1 MSTPSTIPD
10 LAALLADDFDFKF
23 VGEGAAN
30 IIFEIIQSQ
39 EPDPLLH
46 DKLLRVPKARAIALD
61 YLHVQEY
68 WESSVRPLFQDG
80 DLVNQVL
87 VHLGACSAKQNLIIS
102 RMQAAVSS
110 VEPTRRKD
118 FRGSTVG
125 ETEYAMLVDDMRA
138 ARSNI
143 KGGGGFEIL
152 LEFKPKWLTQSPD
165 APANAIRCRNC
176 AKEWLRYHDKLQ
188 KKLQKPPKL
197 QQSFTPDDKLQRRQ
211 TQKALPL
218 PVLCTIDLLNS
229 SSCIKARERV
239 LSRLTDPSPTSRSTV
254 ALTNAI
260 PEGSR
265 QWRLLS
271 RWLEG
276 NSLLKR
282 LELAQRANDDPEHL
296 DRNGRGKRKRGGCLT
311 ALVGQENPELDL
323 AMTLRDCTCF
333 LRIPGPPGPPPLERA
348 GAGGPAE
355 EDDDDDDEQG
365 EAAATE
371 QDVEEESV
379 EVEAKLGDLDK
390 KNGAAKLATWQA
402 LERRLI
408 DEGFY
413 TKRRPRAEWT
423 CALERTDEDEDED

>member
-87 VHLGACSAKQNLIIS
+87 VHLGACSVKQNLIIS
-102 RMQAAVSS
+102 RLQAAVSN

-125 ETEYAMLVDDMRA
+125 ETEYAMLVDDMRVA
-138 ARSNI
+138 KSN
-143 KGGGGFEIL
+143 KGGGQIL

-197 QQSFTPDDKLQRRQ
+197 QQSFTPDELQRRQ
-211 TQKALPL
+211 TQKVLPL

-229 SSCIKARERV
+229 SSCVKARERV

-282 LELAQRANDDPEHL
+282 LELAQRANNDPEQHL
-296 DRNGRGKRKRGGCLT
+296 DRNGEGGKRKGGGCLA
-311 ALVGQENPELDL
+311 ALMGQENPELDL

-333 LRIPGPPGPPPLERA
+333 VRIPGPSPPPPLENPTTTGA
-348 GAGGPAE
+348 GAGPAE
-355 EDDDDDDEQG
+355 EDDEQG

-371 QDVEEESV
+371 QDVDAKEEAV

-413 TKRRPRAEWT
+413 TRRRPRAEWT

>member
-80 DLVNQVL
+80 DLVNQFL
-87 VHLGACSAKQNLIIS
+87 IHLGAACSVIIS
-102 RMQAAVSS
+102 RMQTAVSS

-138 ARSNI
+138 KSSN
-143 KGGGGFEIL
+143 KNEIL

-188 KKLQKPPKL
+188 KRFQKPPKPL
-197 QQSFTPDDKLQRRQ
+197 PTQQQSFTPDELQRRQ
-211 TQKALPL
+211 TQKVLPL

-229 SSCIKARERV
+229 SSCVKARERV

-282 LELAQRANDDPEHL
+282 LELAQRANDDPEQQL
-296 DRNGRGKRKRGGCLT
+296 DLGRNGERGKKRKGGCLA

-333 LRIPGPPGPPPLERA
+333 VRIPGPSSSTNST
-348 GAGGPAE
+348 GAG
-355 EDDDDDDEQG
+355 
-365 EAAATE
+365 AATE
-371 QDVEEESV
+371 EDLEGV

-390 KNGAAKLATWQA
+390 KNGPAKLATWQA
-402 LERRLI
+402 MERRLI

-413 TKRRPRAEWT
+413 TKRRPRAECT
-423 CALERTDEDEDED
+423 CALERTDEDEDAD